1 MARARTTLTVL
12 AVVGIVAA
20 TVIVV
25 TVRRRDAPPRAR
37 DPPHVIEPN
46 ATVVKVIDGDTVVA
60 RVQGHDEHVRLI
72 GIDTPETV
80 APNKPV
86 MCFGHEASAET
97 HRLLPDGTKVRLVRD
112 TEARDVYGR
121 LLAYIYRADDGVFV
135 NLALAQGGFANVLAI
150 PPNTAH
156 GDELR
161 AAVTEARRARR
172 GLWGACQSFGQPVA
186 STP

>member
-1 MARARTTLTVL
+1 MGRARTIITVL
-12 AVVGIVAA
+12 AVAG
-20 TVIVV
+20 VV
-25 TVRRRDAPPRAR
+25 TAAVAVVTATRRREAPAR
-37 DPPHVIEPN
+37 DPPLAIQPN
-46 ATVVKVIDGDTVVA
+46 ATVEQVIDGDTVVA
-60 RVQGHDEHVRLI
+60 LVQGRDEHVRLI

-86 MCFGHEASAET
+86 MCFGPEASAET
-97 HRLLPDGTKVRLVRD
+97 HRLLPDGTRVRLVRD
-112 TEARDVYGR
+112 TEARDAYGR

-135 NLALAQGGFANVLAI
+135 NLALARDGFADVLAI

-186 STP
+186 SSS